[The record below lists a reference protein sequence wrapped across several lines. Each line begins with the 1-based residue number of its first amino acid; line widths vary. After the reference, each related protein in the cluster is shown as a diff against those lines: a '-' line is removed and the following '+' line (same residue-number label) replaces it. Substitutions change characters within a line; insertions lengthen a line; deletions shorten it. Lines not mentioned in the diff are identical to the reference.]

1 MIHEDEFLQL
11 NFNAWNAVRSRFRKI
26 QKNSWHANRNIH
38 GMIKNIEDV
47 SCAFLHGVDLVC
59 FSHLRWGFVFQ
70 RPNHLLSRFSKH
82 QRVFFIEEPVF
93 HDGEDKLHIE
103 NFNENLYV
111 VTPHIGHGLPE
122 EEVHARQRKFITNLF
137 ANMQVNRYFSWYYT
151 PMALPFTDH
160 LTPELVI
167 YDCMDELSAFKFAP
181 PELTLREKELFK
193 KADIV
198 FTGGHSIFESKKNA
212 HHNIYPFPSSIDKH
226 HFGAARVPKNDPADQ
241 AGIPH
246 PRFGFFGVVDE
257 RFDIELLDA
266 VAKARPEWHFV
277 ILGPVVKI
285 DPASLPQYDNI
296 HYLGGKKYDE
306 LPAYIAGW
314 DIATIPFA
322 MNESTRFISPTKTP
336 EYLAAGKPVI
346 STPIRDVVS
355 PYGNNK
361 LVHIA
366 CNAEEFIAAAEKELA
381 KKRRGAWLQKVDEFL
396 AFNSWDRTWSQM
408 VRHIEDTLI
417 QTTEEKKTLKEKRY
431 V

>member
-1 MIHEDEFLQL
+1 
-11 NFNAWNAVRSRFRKI
+11 
-26 QKNSWHANRNIH
+26 
-38 GMIKNIEDV
+38 MIKNIEDV
-47 SCAFLHGVDLVC
+47 SCAFLHDMDLIC

-111 VTPHIGHGLPE
+111 VTPHIKHGLSE
-122 EEVHARQRKFITNLF
+122 NDVHARQRKFINSLF
-137 ANMQVNRYFSWYYT
+137 SNMQVNRYLSWYYT
-151 PMALPFTDH
+151 PMALPFTEH
-160 LTPELVI
+160 LTPELVV

-181 PELTLREKELFK
+181 PELTIKEKELFK

-198 FTGGHSIFESKKNA
+198 FTGGHSIYESKKNA

-226 HFGAARVPKNDPADQ
+226 HFGIARNTKNDPADQ
-241 AGIPH
+241 AHIPH

-257 RFDIELLDA
+257 RFDIELLDG
-266 VAKARPEWHFV
+266 VAKARPDWHFV

-285 DPASLPQYDNI
+285 DPATLPKYDNV
-296 HYLGGKKYDE
+296 HYLGGKKYEE
-306 LPAYIAGW
+306 LPSYIAGW

-322 MNESTRFISPTKTP
+322 MNESTKFISPTKTP

-346 STPIRDVVS
+346 STPIKDVVS
-355 PYGNNK
+355 PYGDNK
-361 LVHIA
+361 LVHIVN
-366 CNAEEFIAAAEKELA
+366 NAEEFIKAAELELK
-381 KKRRGAWLQKVDEFL
+381 KKRKAQWLKKVDEFL

-408 VRHIEDTLI
+408 VRNIEDTLA
-417 QTTEEKKTLKEKRY
+417 QTTSIKTKVKGKLY

>member
-1 MIHEDEFLQL
+1 
-11 NFNAWNAVRSRFRKI
+11 
-26 QKNSWHANRNIH
+26 
-38 GMIKNIEDV
+38 MIKNIEDV
-47 SCAFLHGVDLVC
+47 SCAFLHDIDLVC

-70 RPNHLLSRFSKH
+70 RPNHLLTRFSKH
-82 QRVFFIEEPVF
+82 QRVFFIEEPIF
-93 HDGEDKLHIE
+93 YDGNDKLHIE

-111 VTPHIGHGLPE
+111 ITPYIKHGLKE
-122 EEVHARQRKFITNLF
+122 KEVHNLQRKFLTNLF
-137 ANMQVNRYFSWYYT
+137 TNMQVNRYFSWYYT

-160 LTPELVI
+160 LTPELTI

-181 PELTLREKELFK
+181 PELTIREKELFK

-198 FTGGHSIFESKKNA
+198 FTGGHSIYESKKTA

-226 HFGAARVPKNDPADQ
+226 HFAVARTTKNDPADQ
-241 AGIPH
+241 AHIPH

-257 RFDIELLDA
+257 RFDIELLDG
-266 VAKARPEWHFV
+266 VAKAKPDWHFI

-285 DPASLPQYDNI
+285 DPATLPNYANI
-296 HYLGGKKYDE
+296 HYLGGKKYEE

-346 STPIRDVVS
+346 STPIKDVVS
-355 PYGNNK
+355 PYGDHK
-361 LVHIA
+361 LVHIVN
-366 CNAEEFIAAAEKELA
+366 NAEEFLAAAETELK
-381 KKRRGAWLQKVDEFL
+381 KKRKTAWLKKVDEFL

-408 VRHIEDTLI
+408 VRNIEDTL
-417 QTTEEKKTLKEKRY
+417 QVTALKNKVKEKIY